1 MKITQDNCRNWLV
14 QTESNA
20 RNFII
25 KGENHRGN
33 TSVIIIQ

>member
-33 TSVIIIQ
+33 TSVVIIQ